1 MLIDKNNFEDQ
12 LRRDFE
18 QKALLD
24 QKQFSN
30 AYFLEKEEL
39 CMELSLLQD
48 LSKEYD
54 KMKLDTDL
62 KFFMQKWK
70 YYSKIQSLI
79 SLNSDQVKEAAEEER
94 HQFFKRQMDRLS
106 QHGGAA
112 ISILKDDLK
121 IARTENNELAEKIS
135 KLEFET
141 YSMRNEKESLMK
153 NALKQ

>member
-1 MLIDKNNFEDQ
+1 MSEFKVQCKEQIEVLTVKFEGEILRLQNLLRDKDIQMDNLQAVLQIDKNNFEDQ

-70 YYSKIQSLI
+70 YYSKI
-79 SLNSDQVKEAAEEER
+79 
-94 HQFFKRQMDRLS
+94 
-106 QHGGAA
+106 
-112 ISILKDDLK
+112 
-121 IARTENNELAEKIS
+121 
-135 KLEFET
+135 
-141 YSMRNEKESLMK
+141 
-153 NALKQ
+153 